1 MVALQRIGDARQ
13 SQRLAMILTQIE
25 LLAITRRDRP
35 SAQARVLK
43 RLGIPF
49 RVHPSDGILLV
60 PRDAA
65 KTALGGDVTP
75 AANDPQ
81 AFEVNVNAMR
91 SKRGQTTQAVRS
103 R

>member
-1 MVALQRIGDARQ
+1 
-13 SQRLAMILTQIE
+13 MILTQTE

-60 PRDAA
+60 ARDVA

-75 AANDPQ
+75 VANDPQ

-91 SKRGQTTQAVRS
+91 SKRGQTTHAVRS

>member
-1 MVALQRIGDARQ
+1 VA
-13 SQRLAMILTQIE
+13 
-25 LLAITRRDRP
+25 RD
-35 SAQARVLK
+35 V
-43 RLGIPF
+43 
-49 RVHPSDGILLV
+49 
-60 PRDAA
+60 A

-75 AANDPQ
+75 VANDPQ